1 MGDSMEVDAGSAR
14 RRDELYG
21 PTRTDALRRLKGSL
35 TEDHIHLL
43 NQEGHNA
50 GLPPWSS
57 TTKSTFMVSLFCVGI
72 ENKKRQSKT

>member
-1 MGDSMEVDAGSAR
+1 MGDSMEIEENVGSSR

-21 PTRTDALRRLKGSL
+21 AGRRDALRQLKGSL
-35 TEDHIHLL
+35 TEDHIQKL

-57 TTKSTFMVSLFCVGI
+57 TTKTTFMVSVFRRK
-72 ENKKRQSKT
+72 E